1 MSRTFKTIATF
12 QYSSE
17 AQVIKG
23 YLESSGIKVFIFDNI
38 TIDSDPLL
46 SNAIGGVKLKVL
58 AEQENEALQLL
69 DSVKKYSMNDKG
81 EAINCPNCNSQKIE
95 LFSTVK
101 DLKSFLWFVFGL
113 LFSFLPLYTK
123 YTNRCQECNTEFN

>member
-23 YLESSGIKVFIFDNI
+23 YLESSGIEVFIFDNL
-38 TIDSDPLL
+38 TIDTDPLL

-58 AEQENEALQLL
+58 AERENEALQLL
-69 DSVKKYSMNDKG
+69 DSIKKYSMNDKG

-101 DLKSFLWFVFGL
+101 NLKSFLWFVFGL

-123 YTNRCQECNTEFN
+123 YTYRCQECNTEFN